1 MPLNEIQRLSEVQQP
16 SQQPLCSVER
26 FSSFIPV
33 TCPSAPAAARTHS
46 AGATGCQLLAVAIT
60 QEDCSEGRGELP
72 SCLESFT
79 WHGHSSQGK
88 TACKPR
94 ARRVANA
101 ICHIDTELKQKPYY
115 GRGQGVGLPPLLLWS
130 LKQDC
135 GFCLL
140 CPLLLCFLFHTST
153 QLQWEGVNH
162 PSPPRPSLQPGAFLL
177 QVSKGEFKFR
187 EMSGEA
193 GCDHSCLICLNSW
206 CSPLRRSGG
215 MVLLELGGGMRRN
228 WACLERERVAE
239 VVGYKSREPP

>member
-1 MPLNEIQRLSEVQQP
+1 MPLNETQCLSEVQQP
-16 SQQPLCSVER
+16 SRQPLCCVES

-33 TCPSAPAAARTHS
+33 TCLS
-46 AGATGCQLLAVAIT
+46 AGAAASTHSTGAMGCQLLALAIT

-94 ARRVANA
+94 APRAANA
-101 ICHIDTELKQKPYY
+101 ICHIDTGLKKKPYY
-115 GRGQGVGLPPLLLWS
+115 CRDQNVGFPPLLLWS
-130 LKQDC
+130 LKHDC
-135 GFCLL
+135 GFRLL
-140 CPLLLCFLFHTST
+140 CPFLLCFLFHTST
-153 QLQWEGVNH
+153 QLQWEGFKH
-162 PSPPRPSLQPGAFLL
+162 SSPPRPSPPPGAFLL

-187 EMSGEA
+187 EMSGKA
-193 GCDHSCLICLNSW
+193 GCDHCCLICLNSC
-206 CSPLRRSGG
+206 CSPLRRSGP